1 MLVMQVLRWL
11 LIAAEIMIA
20 LPVLYLCVVS
30 VSAVFAARRRL
41 AAQASERG
49 FTPPQRIQFV
59 VLIPAHNEEGILGTL
74 LASLVELN
82 YPKERYAVC
91 VVADNCTDKTAEIAR
106 STGWASVYERFDS
119 SKRGKGHALS
129 WALQQLEADQL
140 AYDACV
146 VLDADSII
154 DPAFLQAME
163 RELARGA
170 QALQAYNGVL
180 NSADSPS
187 TALRWIAL
195 ALVNYVRPL
204 GRNGL
209 GCSST
214 LTGNGMCLRRSLLQR
229 YPWQSTALA
238 EDYHYYLLLL
248 EHGEHIRYV
257 PEAVVRS
264 QMPTTFAQMR
274 TQDIRWESAAGRQP
288 LRQIVTRLIVAG
300 LKYRDRAP
308 LEGIVELLT
317 PPLSLLVSW
326 SALTLVAS
334 LCLWWLP
341 GLLGSLALIAGLI
354 GYISSPLYLLKPPRP
369 IYLSLAYAPGFIAWK
384 LWVFFVLR
392 KGKKHTS
399 EWVRTTRIS
408 S

>member
-1 MLVMQVLRWL
+1 MLVVQALRWL

-20 LPVLYLCVVS
+20 LPILYLCVVS
-30 VSAVFAARRRL
+30 VSAVFAARRRR

-49 FTPPQRIQFV
+49 FTPAQRIQFV
-59 VLIPAHNEEGILGTL
+59 VLIPAHNEEGILGAL
-74 LASLVELN
+74 LASLVELD
-82 YPKERYAVC
+82 YPKECYTVC

-106 STGWASVYERFDS
+106 ATGWARVYERFDS
-119 SKRGKGHALS
+119 SKRGKGYALT
-129 WALQQLEADQL
+129 WALQQLETDQL

-154 DPAFLQAME
+154 DPVFLQAME
-163 RELARGA
+163 HELAHGA

-195 ALVNYVRPL
+195 ALVNYGRPL

-214 LTGNGMCLRRSLLQR
+214 LTGNGMCLRRSLLQH

-248 EHGEHIRYV
+248 EHGERVRYV

-274 TQDIRWESAAGRQP
+274 TQDIRWESSAGRQP
-288 LRQIVTRLIVAG
+288 LWQIVTRLIVAG

-317 PPLSLLVSW
+317 PPLSLLVTW
-326 SALTLVAS
+326 SVLTLVAS

-341 GLLGSLALIAGLI
+341 GLLVSLALIAGLI

-369 IYLSLAYAPGFIAWK
+369 IYLALAYAPGFIVWK